1 MKTKYFNKK
10 MYEIEKKIKTAFII
24 LVMFLFGMYIGVA
37 INYLE
42 IQNKEQKIREYQVEV
57 DSKDEVIN
65 RLNKE
70 KNELESKLNNYT
82 IRERKYER

>member
-1 MKTKYFNKK
+1 M
-10 MYEIEKKIKTAFII
+10 E
-24 LVMFLFGMYIGVA
+24 L
-37 INYLE
+37 
-42 IQNKEQKIREYQVEV
+42 QNKEQEIREYQVEV

>member
-1 MKTKYFNKK
+1 
-10 MYEIEKKIKTAFII
+10 
-24 LVMFLFGMYIGVA
+24 MYIGVA
-37 INYLE
+37 INYMEL
-42 IQNKEQKIREYQVEV
+42 QNKEQEIREYQVEV
-57 DSKDEVIN
+57 DSKSEVIN

>member
-1 MKTKYFNKK
+1 
-10 MYEIEKKIKTAFII
+10 
-24 LVMFLFGMYIGVA
+24 MYIGVA
-37 INYLE
+37 INYMEL
-42 IQNKEQKIREYQVEV
+42 QNKEQEIREYQVEI
-57 DSKDEVIN
+57 DSKDEAIN

>member
-1 MKTKYFNKK
+1 M
-10 MYEIEKKIKTAFII
+10 E
-24 LVMFLFGMYIGVA
+24 L
-37 INYLE
+37 
-42 IQNKEQKIREYQVEV
+42 QNKEQEIREYQVEV
-57 DSKDEVIN
+57 DSKDEAIN

>member
-1 MKTKYFNKK
+1 M
-10 MYEIEKKIKTAFII
+10 E
-24 LVMFLFGMYIGVA
+24 L
-37 INYLE
+37 
-42 IQNKEQKIREYQVEV
+42 QNKEQEIREYQVEV

-82 IRERKYER
+82 IRERKD